1 MAREIGGEV
10 WTSLLRNV
18 VLFVTSGFG
27 QPAIYYD
34 KKAKGSKAY
43 EELAKEILKREK
55 KRRDK

>member
-1 MAREIGGEV
+1 MGKF

-18 VLFVTSGFG
+18 ALFVTSGFG

-34 KKAKGSKAY
+34 KKAKGSKVY

-55 KRRDK
+55 KRKDK